1 MSAFASILA
10 GFLGVACVASAVADF
25 RRAPQIL
32 ETMARLGVPIDKVR
46 LLGLIKVAAAAGL
59 AAGFA
64 VRGLHVAT
72 GSALFLYFAIAT
84 TAHVRVRD
92 GIRNT
97 VPAFVLCV
105 VSVAFTLAALAA

>member
-1 MSAFASILA
+1 MSAFASVLA
-10 GFLGVACVASAVADF
+10 GVLGIVCVASAIADF
-25 RRAPQIL
+25 RRLPQIL
-32 ETMARLGVPIDKVR
+32 ATMSRLGVPADKVR
-46 LLGLIKVAAAAGL
+46 LLGVVKIAATVGL

-92 GIRNT
+92 GIRHT
-97 VPAFVLCV
+97 VPAFVLCAL
-105 VSVAFTLAALAA
+105 SVTFTLAALAA